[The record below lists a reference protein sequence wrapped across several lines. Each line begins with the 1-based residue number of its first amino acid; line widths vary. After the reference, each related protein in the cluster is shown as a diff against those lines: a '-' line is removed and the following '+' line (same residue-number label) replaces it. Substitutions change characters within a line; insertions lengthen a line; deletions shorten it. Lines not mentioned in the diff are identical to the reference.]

1 MKVTEKK
8 WVRVRITIVAVFF
21 LCGLSMILARATQLQ
36 VIERDKLARIAL
48 AGYRGI
54 VKLPP
59 KRGTI
64 YDREGHELAVS
75 VEVESVYVHPHH
87 VQNKA
92 QAAKLLSKILDMK
105 ESALLSLLKSQRPF
119 VWIDRKVAPEKIRQ
133 VKALGIEGVGFTAET
148 RRYYPGKEIA
158 GHVLGFAGEDNQG
171 LEGLEKKYDKLLKGP
186 DYTLIQMRDALGRP
200 FYVNRPAPEESEIR
214 DLVLTIDKDIQYA
227 AEQALKK
234 TMEETR
240 AKNGH
245 AIVVE
250 VDTGEILAMAVAP
263 FFNPNV
269 FWTYQ
274 PNQWRNR
281 AVTDIYE
288 PGSTIKA
295 YLLAAALDSSLVSP
309 ETKFFC
315 ENGEYKVGTNTIHDH
330 DRKGHGM
337 LSVSEIITFSS
348 NIGAVKIGQRIGYK
362 KFHEY
367 LEKFGFGDKTEID
380 LPGEQEGFLRPVKDA
395 KEIEKATTFFGQGMT
410 ASSLQL
416 VMAMAAIAN
425 GGKLMRPYVVKA
437 VKDQQG
443 RVVKENHPQMV
454 RKVMSPETVKK
465 VTQILESVVK
475 EKGGTGSLAAIKGYR
490 VAGKTG
496 TSQKVD
502 PVTKRYSARNYV
514 TLFVGFA
521 PVENPRLAILVL
533 LDEPEAKKYGG
544 LVAAP
549 VFREIGAWSLNH
561 LRVLPDVRM
570 VRAEEVVEP
579 GNSRNNGSPLHVEV
593 SQEGPGLLPDFRGQ
607 TMREVLRG
615 GRSLGVKVSVDGT
628 GLAVAQNP
636 EPGSPLNK
644 VTQGRVTFRPPS

>member
-1 MKVTEKK
+1 MKVKEKK
-8 WVRVRITIVAVFF
+8 WIRVRITIVAVFF
-21 LCGLSMILARATQLQ
+21 VCGLSIILARAYQLQ
-36 VIERDKLARIAL
+36 VLDRDRLARIAL

-75 VEVESVYVHPHH
+75 VEVESIYVHPHH
-87 VQNKA
+87 VQNKV
-92 QAAKLLSKILDMK
+92 QAAKLLSKILDIK
-105 ESALLSLLKSQRPF
+105 ESALLGLFKSRRPF

-133 VKALGIEGVGFTAET
+133 VKALGIEGVCFTTET

-171 LEGLEKKYDKLLKGP
+171 LEGLEKKYDKILKGP

-234 TMEETR
+234 TVEETR
-240 AKNGH
+240 AKSGH

-250 VDTGEILAMAVAP
+250 VETGEILAMAVTP
-263 FFNPNV
+263 LFNPNV
-269 FWTYQ
+269 FWTHQ

-281 AVTDIYE
+281 AVTDSYE

-315 ENGEYKVGTNTIHDH
+315 ENGEYKIGTNTIHDH

-367 LEKFGFGDKTEID
+367 LEKLGFRDKTEID
-380 LPGEQEGFLRPVKDA
+380 LPGEQGGFLRPVKDA
-395 KEIEKATTFFGQGMT
+395 REIEKATSFFGQGMT
-410 ASSLQL
+410 VNSLQL
-416 VMAMAAIAN
+416 VMAMGAIAN

-443 RVVKENHPQMV
+443 KVVKENHPQVV
-454 RKVMSPETVKK
+454 RKVMSAETAKK
-465 VTQILESVVK
+465 VVQILESVVK
-475 EKGGTGSLAAIKGYR
+475 EKGGTGNLAAIKGYR

-502 PVTKRYSARNYV
+502 PATKRYSGKNFV

-521 PVENPRLAILVL
+521 PVESPRVAVLVL
-533 LDEPEAKKYGG
+533 VDEPEVKKYGG

-549 VFREIGAWSLNH
+549 VFREVTAWSLNH
-561 LRVLPDVRM
+561 LQIIPDVRM
-570 VRAEEVVEP
+570 VRAEDLVESW
-579 GNSRNNGSPLHVEV
+579 NSRNNSSSLHVEV

-615 GRSLGVKVSVDGT
+615 GRSLGVNVMVDGT
-628 GLAVAQNP
+628 GLAVAQKP

-644 VTQGRVTFRPPS
+644 ITQVSVSFRPPS

>member
-1 MKVTEKK
+1 MKVNEKK
-8 WVRVRITIVAVFF
+8 WIRVRIYIVAGFF
-21 LCGLSMILARATQLQ
+21 LCGLSMILVRATQLQ
-36 VIERDKLARIAL
+36 VLERDKLARLAL

-75 VEVESVYVHPHH
+75 VEVESIYAHPHH

-92 QAAKLLSKILDMK
+92 QAAKSLSKILDMK
-105 ESALLSLLKSQRPF
+105 ASELLGLLKSQRPF
-119 VWIDRKVAPEKIRQ
+119 VWIDRKVAPEQIRQ

-158 GHVLGFAGEDNQG
+158 AHVLGFAGEDNQG
-171 LEGLEKKYDKLLKGP
+171 LEGLEKKFDKMLKGP

-234 TMEETR
+234 TVEETR
-240 AKNGH
+240 AKSGH
-245 AIVVE
+245 AIVVDVE
-250 VDTGEILAMAVAP
+250 TGEILAMAAAP
-263 FFNPNV
+263 LFNPNV
-269 FWTYQ
+269 FRTYE
-274 PNQWRNR
+274 PRQWRNR
-281 AVTDIYE
+281 AVTDSYE

-315 ENGEYKVGTNTIHDH
+315 ENGEYKIGANTIHDH
-330 DRKGHGM
+330 DRKGHGT

-362 KFHEY
+362 KFHDY
-367 LEKFGFGDKTEID
+367 LEKLGFGEKTEIEF
-380 LPGEQEGFLRPVKDA
+380 PGEQEGFLRPVKDI
-395 KEIEKATTFFGQGMT
+395 KEIEKATSFFGQGIT
-410 ASSLQL
+410 VNSLQL

-443 RVVKENHPQMV
+443 KVVKENHPQVV
-454 RKVMSPETVKK
+454 RKVMSPETAKK

-475 EKGGTGSLAAIKGYR
+475 EKEGTGRLAAIKGYR

-521 PVENPRLAILVL
+521 PVEKPRLAILALV
-533 LDEPEAKKYGG
+533 DEPEAKKYGG

-549 VFREIGAWSLNH
+549 VFREVGAWSLNH

-570 VRAEEVVEP
+570 ARAEEAVESD
-579 GNSRNNGSPLHVEV
+579 NSRTNGSPIHVQV
-593 SQEGPGLLPDFRGQ
+593 SQEAAGMLPDFKGQ

-615 GRSLGVKVSVDGT
+615 GKSLGVEILVDGT
-628 GLAVAQNP
+628 GLAIAQKP

-644 VTQGRVTFRPPS
+644 VTQVRVSFRPPS

>member
-1 MKVTEKK
+1 MKVNEKK
-8 WVRVRITIVAVFF
+8 WIRVRIYIVAVLF
-21 LCGLSMILARATQLQ
+21 LCGLSTILARGTQLQ
-36 VIERDKLARIAL
+36 VLQRDRLASIAL

-75 VEVESVYVHPHH
+75 VEVESIYVHPHH

-92 QAAKLLSKILDMK
+92 QAAKLLSKILEMK
-105 ESALLSLLKSQRPF
+105 ENALLSLLKSQRPF

-133 VKALGIEGVGFTAET
+133 VKALGIEGIGFTAET

-171 LEGLEKKYDKLLKGP
+171 LEGLEKKYDKMLKGP

-200 FYVNRPAPEESEIR
+200 FYVNRPPQEESEIK
-214 DLVLTIDKDIQYA
+214 DLVLTIDKDIQYT

-234 TMEETR
+234 TVEETR

-245 AIVVE
+245 AIVVD
-250 VDTGEILAMAVAP
+250 VDTGEILAMAVVP

-269 FWTYQ
+269 FWTHQ

-281 AVTDIYE
+281 AVTDTFE

-295 YLLAAALDSSLVSP
+295 YLLGAALDSSLVSP
-309 ETKFFC
+309 VTKFFC
-315 ENGEYKVGTNTIHDH
+315 ENGEYRIGTNTIHDH

-367 LEKFGFGDKTEID
+367 LEKFGFGHATEID
-380 LPGEQEGFLRPVKDA
+380 LPGEQEGYLRPVKDA
-395 KEIEKATTFFGQGMT
+395 REIERATSFFGQGLT
-410 ASSLQL
+410 VNSLQL
-416 VMAMAAIAN
+416 VMAMASIAN

-443 RVVKENHPQMV
+443 KVVKETHPQVV
-454 RKVMSPETVKK
+454 RKVMSPDTARTAV
-465 VTQILESVVK
+465 QILETVVK

-502 PVTKRYSARNYV
+502 PLTKRYSGKNYV
-514 TLFVGFA
+514 TLFVGFV
-521 PVENPRLAILVL
+521 PVEKPRLAILVL
-533 LDEPEAKKYGG
+533 VDEPEAKKYGG

-570 VRAEEVVEP
+570 ARADEMVES
-579 GNSRNNGSPLHVEV
+579 GNPRNNGSPLHVEV
-593 SQEGPGLLPDFRGQ
+593 SQEGPGMLPDFRGQ
-607 TMREVLRG
+607 TMREVLTG
-615 GRSLGVKVSVDGT
+615 GKSLGVKVSVDGT
-628 GLAVAQNP
+628 GLAVAQRP
-636 EPGSPLNK
+636 EPGCPLSK
-644 VTQGRVTFRPPS
+644 VTEVSVSFRPPS

>member
-1 MKVTEKK
+1 MKVSEKK
-8 WVRVRITIVAVFF
+8 WIRVRIYVVCRLLVEKHRI
-21 LCGLSMILARATQLQ
+21 ILARAYQLQ
-36 VIERDKLARIAL
+36 VLDKDRLARIAL

-75 VEVESVYVHPHH
+75 VEVESIYTHPHLM
-87 VQNKA
+87 QNKV
-92 QAAKLLSKILDMK
+92 QAAKLLSKILEIK
-105 ESALLSLLKSQRPF
+105 ESALLGLFKSQRPF
-119 VWIDRKVAPEKIRQ
+119 VWIDRKVAPEKIKKA
-133 VKALGIEGVGFTAET
+133 KALGIEGVGFTTET

-171 LEGLEKKYDKLLKGP
+171 LEGLEKKYDKILKGP

-234 TMEETR
+234 TVEETR
-240 AKNGH
+240 AKSGH
-245 AIVVE
+245 AIVVD
-250 VDTGEILAMAVAP
+250 VKTGEILAMAVTP
-263 FFNPNV
+263 LFNPNV
-269 FWTYQ
+269 FWTHQ
-274 PNQWRNR
+274 ANQWRNR
-281 AVTDIYE
+281 TVTDSYE

-315 ENGEYKVGTNTIHDH
+315 ENGEYKIGTNTIHDH

-337 LSVSEIITFSS
+337 LSVAEIIIFSS

-362 KFHEY
+362 RFHEY
-367 LEKFGFGDKTEID
+367 LGKFGFGDKTEID
-380 LPGEQEGFLRPVKDA
+380 LPGEQEGFLRPVKEA
-395 KEIEKATTFFGQGMT
+395 KEIEKATSFFGQGLT
-410 ASSLQL
+410 VNSLQL

-437 VKDQQG
+437 VRDQRG
-443 RVVKENHPQMV
+443 KVVEENHPHVV
-454 RKVMSPETVKK
+454 RKVMSPETARK

-475 EKGGTGSLAAIKGYR
+475 EKGGTGTLAAIKGYR

-502 PVTKRYSARNYV
+502 PATKRYSGKNYV

-521 PVENPRLAILVL
+521 PVESPRLAILALV
-533 LDEPEAKKYGG
+533 DEPEAKKYGG

-549 VFREIGAWSLNH
+549 VFREVGAWSLNH
-561 LRVLPDVRM
+561 LRVIPDVRM
-570 VRAEEVVEP
+570 VRADELVES
-579 GNSRNNGSPLHVEV
+579 GNSRNSGSSLHVEV

-615 GRSLGVKVSVDGT
+615 GRSLGVSVLVDGT
-628 GLAVAQNP
+628 GLAVAQKP
-636 EPGSPLNK
+636 EPGSPLSN
-644 VTQGRVTFRPPS
+644 VTQVSVSFRPPS

>member
-1 MKVTEKK
+1 MKVKEKK
-8 WVRVRITIVAVFF
+8 WIRVRIYVVAVFF
-21 LCGLSMILARATQLQ
+21 LCGLSMILARAYQLQ
-36 VIERDKLARIAL
+36 VLERDRLARIAL

-75 VEVESVYVHPHH
+75 VEVESIYAHPHH
-87 VQNKA
+87 VENKV
-92 QAAKLLSKILDMK
+92 QTAKVLSKILGIK
-105 ESALLSLLKSQRPF
+105 ESALLVLLKSRRPF

-171 LEGLEKKYDKLLKGP
+171 LEGLEQKYDNILKGP

-234 TMEETR
+234 TVEETR
-240 AKNGH
+240 AKSGH
-245 AIVVE
+245 AIVVDVE
-250 VDTGEILAMAVAP
+250 TGEILAMAVTP
-263 FFNPNV
+263 LFNPNV
-269 FWTYQ
+269 FWTHQ

-281 AVTDIYE
+281 AVTDSYE

-295 YLLAAALDSSLVSP
+295 YLLVAALDSSLVSP

-315 ENGEYKVGTNTIHDH
+315 ENGEYKIGNHTIHDH
-330 DRKGHGM
+330 ERKGHGM

-348 NIGAVKIGQRIGYK
+348 NIGAVKMGQRIGYK
-362 KFHEY
+362 KFREY
-367 LEKFGFGDKTEID
+367 LEKFGFGESTGID
-380 LPGEQEGFLRPVKDA
+380 LPGEQEGFVRPVKGA
-395 KEIEKATTFFGQGMT
+395 REIEQATSFFGQGLT
-410 ASSLQL
+410 VNSLQL
-416 VMAMAAIAN
+416 VMAMGAIAN

-437 VKDQQG
+437 IKDQQG
-443 RVVKENHPQMV
+443 KVVKENHPHVV
-454 RKVMSPETVKK
+454 RKVMSPETARK
-465 VTQILESVVK
+465 VAQILESVVTA
-475 EKGGTGSLAAIKGYR
+475 KGGTGNLAAIKGYR

-502 PVTKRYSARNYV
+502 PATKRYSSKNYV

-521 PVENPRLAILVL
+521 PAESPRLAVLVL
-533 LDEPEAKKYGG
+533 VDEPEAKKYGG

-549 VFREIGAWSLNH
+549 VFREVGAWSLNH

-570 VRAEEVVEP
+570 VRADELGESAN
-579 GNSRNNGSPLHVEV
+579 GRNSGSSFHVEV

-615 GRSLGVKVSVDGT
+615 GRSLGVNVLVDGT

-636 EPGSPLNK
+636 EPGSPLNT
-644 VTQGRVTFRPPS
+644 VTQVRVSFRPPS

>member
-1 MKVTEKK
+1 MKVKEKK
-8 WVRVRITIVAVFF
+8 WVRVRIYVVAVFF
-21 LCGLSMILARATQLQ
+21 VCGLSIILARAYQLQ
-36 VIERDKLARIAL
+36 VLDRDKLARKAL
-48 AGYRGI
+48 DGYQGI

-64 YDREGHELAVS
+64 YDREGHELAAS
-75 VEVESVYVHPHH
+75 VEGESIYVHPHH
-87 VQNKA
+87 VQDKA
-92 QAAKLLSKILDMK
+92 LAAKQLSKILDVK
-105 ESALLSLLKSQRPF
+105 ESDLLSLLKSQSPF
-119 VWIDRKVAPEKIRQ
+119 VWIDRKVVPEKIRQ
-133 VKALGIEGVGFTAET
+133 VKALGIEGMGFRPKT

-171 LEGLEKKYDKLLKGP
+171 LEGLEKKYDKILKGP

-234 TMEETR
+234 TVEETR
-240 AKNGH
+240 AKSGH
-245 AIVVE
+245 AIVVDVE
-250 VDTGEILAMAVAP
+250 TGEILAMAVTP
-263 FFNPNV
+263 LFNPNV
-269 FWTYQ
+269 FWTHQ

-281 AVTDIYE
+281 AITDIYE

-315 ENGEYKVGTNTIHDH
+315 ENGEYKIGANTIHDH

-348 NIGAVKIGQRIGYK
+348 NIGAVKVGQRIGYK

-380 LPGEQEGFLRPVKDA
+380 LPGEQKGFLRPVKDA
-395 KEIEKATTFFGQGMT
+395 REIEKANSFFGQGLT
-410 ASSLQL
+410 VNSLQL
-416 VMAMAAIAN
+416 VMAMGAIAN

-437 VKDQQG
+437 VRDQQG
-443 RVVKENHPQMV
+443 KVVKENHPQVV
-454 RKVMSPETVKK
+454 RKVMSPETAKK
-465 VTQILESVVK
+465 VSQILEAVVK
-475 EKGGTGSLAAIKGYR
+475 EKGGTGNLAAIKGYR

-502 PVTKRYSARNYV
+502 PATKRYSSKNYV
-514 TLFVGFA
+514 ALFVGFA
-521 PVENPRLAILVL
+521 PVESPRLAILVL
-533 LDEPEAKKYGG
+533 VDEPEAKKYGG
-544 LVAAP
+544 LAAAP

-561 LRVLPDVRM
+561 LRILPDVRM
-570 VRAEEVVEP
+570 VKAEEPAES
-579 GNSRNNGSPLHVEV
+579 GNSRNSGSSLHVEV
-593 SQEGPGLLPDFRGQ
+593 SQEGPGMLPDFRGQ

-628 GLAVAQNP
+628 GLAVGQNP
-636 EPGSPLNK
+636 EPGFPLNK
-644 VTQGRVTFRPPS
+644 VTQVGVSFRPPS

>member
-1 MKVTEKK
+1 MKVKEKK
-8 WVRVRITIVAVFF
+8 WIRVRIYVVAVFF
-21 LCGLSMILARATQLQ
+21 LCGLSIILARAYQLQ
-36 VIERDKLARIAL
+36 VLERDRLARIAL

-75 VEVESVYVHPHH
+75 VEVESIYAHPQH
-87 VQNKA
+87 VENKG
-92 QAAKLLSKILDMK
+92 QTAKLVSKILGIK
-105 ESALLSLLKSQRPF
+105 ESALLGLLKSRRPF
-119 VWIDRKVAPEKIRQ
+119 VWIDRKVAPERIRQ

-171 LEGLEKKYDKLLKGP
+171 LEGLEQKCDNILKGP

-234 TMEETR
+234 TVEETR
-240 AKNGH
+240 AKSGH
-245 AIVVE
+245 AIVVDVE
-250 VDTGEILAMAVAP
+250 TGEILAMAVTP
-263 FFNPNV
+263 LFNPNV
-269 FWTYQ
+269 FWTHQ

-281 AVTDIYE
+281 AVTDSYE

-295 YLLAAALDSSLVSP
+295 YLLVAALDSSLVSP

-315 ENGEYKVGTNTIHDH
+315 ENGEYKIGNHTIHDH
-330 DRKGHGM
+330 ERKGHGM

-367 LEKFGFGDKTEID
+367 LEKFGFGDNTAID
-380 LPGEQEGFLRPVKDA
+380 LPGEQEGFVRPVKGA
-395 KEIEKATTFFGQGMT
+395 REIEQATSFFGQGLT
-410 ASSLQL
+410 VNSLQL
-416 VMAMAAIAN
+416 VMAMGAIAN

-443 RVVKENHPQMV
+443 KVVKENHPHVV
-454 RKVMSPETVKK
+454 RKVMSPETARK
-465 VTQILESVVK
+465 VAQILESVVTV
-475 EKGGTGSLAAIKGYR
+475 KGGTGNLAAIKGYR

-502 PVTKRYSARNYV
+502 PATKRYSSKNYV

-521 PVENPRLAILVL
+521 PAERPRLAILVL
-533 LDEPEAKKYGG
+533 VDEPEAKKYGG

-549 VFREIGAWSLNH
+549 VFREVGAWSLNH

-570 VRAEEVVEP
+570 VRADEVAESSN
-579 GNSRNNGSPLHVEV
+579 GQNSGSSLHVEV

-615 GRSLGVKVSVDGT
+615 GRSLGVNVLVDGT
-628 GLAVAQNP
+628 GLAVEQNP

-644 VTQGRVTFRPPS
+644 VTQVRVSFRPPS

>member
-1 MKVTEKK
+1 MKVNEKK
-8 WVRVRITIVAVFF
+8 WIRVRIYIVAVFF
-21 LCGLSMILARATQLQ
+21 LCGLSMILVRATQLQ
-36 VIERDKLARIAL
+36 VLERDKLTRLAL
-48 AGYRGI
+48 ASYRGI

-75 VEVESVYVHPHH
+75 VEAESIYAHPHH
-87 VQNKA
+87 VQNKP
-92 QAAKLLSKILDMK
+92 QAAKLLSNILDMK
-105 ESALLSLLKSQRPF
+105 ASALLDLLKSQRPF
-119 VWIDRKVAPEKIRQ
+119 VWIDRKVAPERIRQ

-158 GHVLGFAGEDNQG
+158 AHVLGFAGEDNQG
-171 LEGLEKKYDKLLKGP
+171 LEGLEKKYDKMLKGP
-186 DYTLIQMRDALGRP
+186 TYTLIQMRDALGRP
-200 FYVNRPAPEESEIR
+200 FYVNQPAPEESEIR

-234 TMEETR
+234 TVEETR

-245 AIVVE
+245 AIVVDVE
-250 VDTGEILAMAVAP
+250 TGEILAMAVAP
-263 FFNPNV
+263 LFNPNV
-269 FWTYQ
+269 FGAYE
-274 PNQWRNR
+274 PSQWRNR
-281 AVTDIYE
+281 AVTDSYE

-315 ENGEYKVGTNTIHDH
+315 ENGEYKIGANTIHDH

-348 NIGAVKIGQRIGYK
+348 NIGAVKVGHRIGYK

-367 LEKFGFGDKTEID
+367 LEKLGFGHKTEID
-380 LPGEQEGFLRPVKDA
+380 LPGEQEGFLRPVKDIR
-395 KEIEKATTFFGQGMT
+395 EIEKATSFFGQGLT
-410 ASSLQL
+410 VNSLQL

-437 VKDQQG
+437 VKDQRG
-443 RVVKENHPQMV
+443 RVVKENHPQVV
-454 RKVMSPETVKK
+454 RKAMSPETAKK
-465 VTQILESVVK
+465 VSQILESVVR
-475 EKGGTGSLAAIKGYR
+475 EKGGTGQQASIKGYR

-502 PVTKRYSARNYV
+502 PVTKRYSSKNYV

-521 PVENPRLAILVL
+521 PVEKPRLAILALV
-533 LDEPEAKKYGG
+533 DEPEAKKYGG

-549 VFREIGAWSLNH
+549 VFREVGAWSLNH

-570 VRAEEVVEP
+570 ARAEEVVEFD
-579 GNSRNNGSPLHVEV
+579 NSRNNGSALHLEV
-593 SQEGPGLLPDFRGQ
+593 SQEGPGMLPDFKGQ

-615 GRSLGVKVSVDGT
+615 GKSLGVKILVDGT
-628 GLAVAQNP
+628 GLAIAQNP

-644 VTQGRVTFRPPS
+644 VTQVSVSFRPPS

>member
-1 MKVTEKK
+1 MKVNEKK
-8 WVRVRITIVAVFF
+8 WIRVRIYVVAVFF
-21 LCGLSMILARATQLQ
+21 VCGLSIILARAYQLQ
-36 VIERDKLARIAL
+36 VLDKDRLARIAL

-75 VEVESVYVHPHH
+75 VEVESIYTHPHLM
-87 VQNKA
+87 QNKV
-92 QAAKLLSKILDMK
+92 QTAKLLSKILEIK
-105 ESALLSLLKSQRPF
+105 ESALLGLFKSQRPF
-119 VWIDRKVAPEKIRQ
+119 VWIDRKVAPEKIKKA
-133 VKALGIEGVGFTAET
+133 KALGIEGVGFTTET

-171 LEGLEKKYDKLLKGP
+171 LEGLEKKYDKILKGP

-234 TMEETR
+234 TVEETR

-245 AIVVE
+245 AIVVDVE
-250 VDTGEILAMAVAP
+250 TGEILAMAVTP
-263 FFNPNV
+263 LFNPNV
-269 FWTYQ
+269 FWTHQ
-274 PNQWRNR
+274 ANQWRNR
-281 AVTDIYE
+281 VVTDSYE

-315 ENGEYKVGTNTIHDH
+315 ENGEYKIGTNTIHDH

-362 KFHEY
+362 RFHEY
-367 LEKFGFGDKTEID
+367 LGKFGFGDRTDID
-380 LPGEQEGFLRPVKDA
+380 LPGEQEGFLRPVKEA
-395 KEIEKATTFFGQGMT
+395 KEIEKATSFFGQGMT
-410 ASSLQL
+410 VNSLQL
-416 VMAMAAIAN
+416 VMAMGAIAN
-425 GGKLMRPYVVKA
+425 GGKLMKPYVVKA
-437 VKDQQG
+437 VRDQRG
-443 RVVKENHPQMV
+443 KVVEENHPQVV
-454 RKVMSPETVKK
+454 RKVMSPETAKK

-475 EKGGTGSLAAIKGYR
+475 EKGGTGNLAAIKGYR

-502 PVTKRYSARNYV
+502 PATKRYSGKNYV

-521 PVENPRLAILVL
+521 PVESPRLAILALV
-533 LDEPEAKKYGG
+533 DEPEAKKYGG

-549 VFREIGAWSLNH
+549 VFREVGAWSLNH
-561 LRVLPDVRM
+561 LRVIPDVRM
-570 VRAEEVVEP
+570 VRADELVES
-579 GNSRNNGSPLHVEV
+579 GNSRNSGSSLHVEV

-607 TMREVLRG
+607 TMREVLIG
-615 GRSLGVKVSVDGT
+615 GRSLGVSVLVDGT
-628 GLAVAQNP
+628 GLAVAQKP
-636 EPGSPLNK
+636 EPGSPLSK
-644 VTQGRVTFRPPS
+644 VTEVSVSFKPPS